1 MKRHLLAALF
11 VALTATAF
19 AERPSLDEMAVRIG
33 VRDWFVLH
41 STNADPITVQRLKM
55 IYRVDFAFTDPMSEA
70 ATQGQGLKA
79 YAAIWQPLSEK
90 VRTLVAKI
98 DDSMKIAVNGDQA
111 ETAFTFRP
119 EGTYKDGRP
128 LTCQTRVTLSW
139 ERRDGQ
145 WQIIREDLAPL
156 AEKPAELVT
165 AK

>member
-1 MKRHLLAALF
+1 MKKHLLAFLF
-11 VALTATAF
+11 VALSATAF

-41 STNADPITVQRLKM
+41 STNADSITVQRLKT
-55 IYRVDFAFTDPMSEA
+55 IYRADFAFSDPMSDD

-90 VRTLVAKI
+90 VRTLEARI
-98 DDSMKIAVNGDQA
+98 DDAMKIAISGGKA
-111 ETAFTFRP
+111 ESTFVFRP

-128 LTCQTRVTLSW
+128 LTCQTRVTLTW

-145 WQIIREDLAPL
+145 WQIVRENLAPL
-156 AEKPAELVT
+156 DAKPGELVT